1 MYIYLTTYLGTVTTI
16 PLATLLSI
24 NTACMALLALSIPL
38 FGAWSDRIGQTPL
51 LMAGAAGLALLSY
64 PSFLWLTSNDLPS
77 LIAAQVLLTLLVASY
92 MGPFF
97 AAIADLFPAPQRYTG
112 LSVGYNIGAALF
124 GGTAPLI
131 ATLLIEWS
139 GNVLAPAFYLSF
151 CATVSFAVI
160 LTLRN
165 R

>member
-1 MYIYLTTYLGTVTTI
+1 MTGAAGI
-16 PLATLLSI
+16 
-24 NTACMALLALSIPL
+24 ALLA
-38 FGAWSDRIGQTPL
+38 
-51 LMAGAAGLALLSY
+51 Y
-64 PSFLWLTSNDLPS
+64 PSFLWLTSNNLPRM
-77 LIAAQVLLTLLVASY
+77 IAAQVLLTLLVARY

-97 AAIADLFPAPQRYTG
+97 AAVADLFPTAQRYTG

-131 ATLLIEWS
+131 AALLIEWS

-151 CATVSFAVI
+151 CATVSLAVT

-165 R
+165 RGLAPPAP